1 MDDGDRLTMYE
12 TCLYHSRT
20 DRALR
25 AVVGRCLEKYHVT
38 MMEWLLLGLVGSGP
52 AEGWNMSALAR
63 LLEVTMPQ
71 VTALT
76 SHLLEQKLVKQ
87 KAAKQDRRNRY
98 VLITGRG
105 KTLLENI
112 EDDIKVAMRQWL
124 VSIPE
129 EQLRAYVDTVRQIS
143 EIDQTPRKEE
153 EEEMPISSG
162 VTRKVVFD

>member
-25 AVVGRCLEKYHVT
+25 AVVGRCLEKYRVT
-38 MMEWLLLGLVGSGP
+38 MMEWLLLGLVGNGP

-71 VTALT
+71 ITALT

-98 VLITGRG
+98 VLITGKG
-105 KTLLENI
+105 KSLLENI
-112 EDDIKVAMRQWL
+112 EEDLNIAMNEWL
-124 VSIPE
+124 APIPTE
-129 EQLRAYVDTVRQIS
+129 DLQTYVDTVKRMS
-143 EIDQTPRKEE
+143 EIEQPLPQEE
-153 EEEMPISSG
+153 EVSVGSRGI
-162 VTRKVVFD
+162 TRKVVFD

>member
-52 AEGWNMSALAR
+52 TEGWNMSALAR

-112 EDDIKVAMRQWL
+112 EEDIKIAMKEWL
-124 VSIPE
+124 ASISE
-129 EQLRAYVDTVRQIS
+129 DQLKAYVNTVRQIS
-143 EIDQTPRKEE
+143 EIEQSTTKVEDEE
-153 EEEMPISSG
+153 APISSG
-162 VTRKVVFD
+162 ITRKVVFD